1 MFVLDLE
8 NSDRVTKLHSWEP
21 GMFETEDLIVAL
33 EFIEILELRLRWYQ
47 FELRFIQV
55 DFE

>member
-33 EFIEILELRLRWYQ
+33 EFIEILELRLR
-47 FELRFIQV
+47 
-55 DFE
+55 

>member
-1 MFVLDLE
+1 
-8 NSDRVTKLHSWEP
+8 
-21 GMFETEDLIVAL
+21 MFETEDLIVAL